1 MYICTVRRLS
11 SHYGRGLQYTCNV
24 LKQYIQYIS
33 MALVLQGAISI
44 LKQDYKDT
52 PSLKDSLD
60 LAIKV
65 LSKTIDS
72 SKLTTDK
79 GNITRILKCFIKNH
93 IPSHFFED
101 QKS

>member
-1 MYICTVRRLS
+1 MYGLS
-11 SHYGRGLQYTCNV
+11 TYMKAVQC
-24 LKQYIQYIS
+24 IS
-33 MALVLQGAISI
+33 LVLVLQGAISI

-52 PSLKDSLD
+52 PLLKDSLD

-79 GNITRILKCFIKNH
+79 GT
-93 IPSHFFED
+93 D
-101 QKS
+101 V

>member
-1 MYICTVRRLS
+1 MYVVPTLNEEASKCTYV
-11 SHYGRGLQYTCNV
+11 YACIV
-24 LKQYIQYIS
+24 LKHYVQDTS

-79 GNITRILKCFIKNH
+79 GNVTRILKISLK
-93 IPSHFFED
+93 SHPITFL
-101 QKS
+101 

>member
-1 MYICTVRRLS
+1 MQCIKAVHTIYL
-11 SHYGRGLQYTCNV
+11 YGSCV
-24 LKQYIQYIS
+24 
-33 MALVLQGAISI
+33 QGAISI

-79 GNITRILKCFIKNH
+79 GNITRILKMFIKNH
-93 IPSHFFED
+93 IPSHFSED

>member
-1 MYICTVRRLS
+1 
-11 SHYGRGLQYTCNV
+11 
-24 LKQYIQYIS
+24 

-79 GNITRILKCFIKNH
+79 GNVTRILKGFIKNH

>member
-1 MYICTVRRLS
+1 M
-11 SHYGRGLQYTCNV
+11 
-24 LKQYIQYIS
+24 
-33 MALVLQGAISI
+33 LQGAISI

-79 GNITRILKCFIKNH
+79 GTRITAHCECLVDGKHNIMIGHLN
-93 IPSHFFED
+93 
-101 QKS
+101 

>member
-1 MYICTVRRLS
+1 
-11 SHYGRGLQYTCNV
+11 
-24 LKQYIQYIS
+24 

-79 GNITRILKCFIKNH
+79 GNVTRILKFFTKNH
-93 IPSHFFED
+93 IPSYSFED

>member
-1 MYICTVRRLS
+1 MTVS
-11 SHYGRGLQYTCNV
+11 E
-24 LKQYIQYIS
+24 
-33 MALVLQGAISI
+33 GAISI

-52 PSLKDSLD
+52 PSLTDSLD

-79 GNITRILKCFIKNH
+79 GTRN
-93 IPSHFFED
+93 
-101 QKS
+101 KSVKTHCYIVIARTLIIC